1 MITISGILNKW
12 LLVPFNRFL
21 KTGLSP
27 DKLAQS
33 FSFGVILGLM
43 PLPGSSLT
51 CTLASILFRLNFGAI
66 QLINYMVAPVQLVL
80 LIPFYKAG
88 AAITGS
94 DVMKGSFDD
103 IANRFKTDLWAMLYE
118 LGSTAVAA
126 VAIWAVISVPLGIVL
141 YRVSLP
147 VFRRL
152 SSRQKGENNA
162 SENL

>member
-1 MITISGILNKW
+1 VKAFAGLFNKW
-12 LLVPFNRFL
+12 VINPFNRFL

-27 DKLAQS
+27 EKLAQS

-51 CTLASILFRLNFGAI
+51 CTIASFLFRLNFGAI
-66 QLINYMVAPVQLVL
+66 QLINYMVAPLQLVL

-94 DVMKGSFDD
+94 EVMKGTLND
-103 IANRFKTDLWAMLYE
+103 ITERFKSDLWGMLYE

-126 VAIWAVISVPLGIVL
+126 VALWVVISVPLGIVL
-141 YRVSLP
+141 YRITLP
-147 VFRRL
+147 VFRKIAL
-152 SSRQKGENNA
+152 RQNGDNPAKYA
-162 SENL
+162 D